1 MIIEGSTI
9 QPPAYER
16 SAEVVSVSVSPTEE
30 DRAEMRCVSFKRAAE
45 ELGVSQPRISAF
57 VAAERLDVRLV
68 KGQRMITL
76 DSIYRY
82 EAKGDQG
89 RCTDGCSPDAAQRSL

>member
-16 SAEVVSVSVSPTEE
+16 SAEVVTVSVSLTEE

-45 ELGVSQPRISAF
+45 AQPRISAF

-76 DSIYRY
+76 DSINQY
-82 EAKGDQG
+82 EATG
-89 RCTDGCSPDAAQRSL
+89 RRPGRPRKDAAEG